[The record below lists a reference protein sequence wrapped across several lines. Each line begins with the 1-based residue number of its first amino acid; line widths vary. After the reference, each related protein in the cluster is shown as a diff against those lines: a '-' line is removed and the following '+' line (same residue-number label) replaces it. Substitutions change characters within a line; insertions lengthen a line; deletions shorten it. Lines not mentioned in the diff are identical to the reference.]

1 MKFSTKLGLW
11 FFICLLIIESVS
23 MLVLHRHV
31 VDSLVK
37 EELNSLLARGNSH
50 RDVLL
55 TSITPDTIQHIVL
68 MESNT
73 DTEVV
78 IINEN
83 GSVIDSS
90 MQMSNL
96 PHYIVKKSAETDDG
110 VVQADWKQE
119 AFIATVSPFRSE
131 EGSTGYVYMLKSTNS
146 LQKVI
151 QQLNHHFGI
160 AVVII
165 MLFLLVTNIFLIK
178 MLTKPLIRM
187 KDATQKISHGDFTV
201 KLPIKTKDELGELAE
216 SIQAL
221 ANHLNHLQQERKEF
235 LASISHELRTPLTY
249 IKGYAELGRKP
260 TLEETVRLE
269 YLHIIH
275 EESTRVSNMLEDLFE
290 LAKMDQN
297 AFSIQ
302 TQRRN
307 MEEFILPIYE
317 RARPA
322 FDNAGIDLKLD
333 VIKSFDIQIDPR
345 RFEQI
350 VLNLLDNALK
360 YSSAGSTTTIQLNKR
375 GDECCFLKIHD
386 QGKGIPEEDIP
397 YILDR
402 FYRVEKSRSR
412 LTGGVGLGLAIVNE
426 LVEAH
431 GGTLSIKSEQYHG
444 TEATILL
451 RENENDTNSND

>member
-11 FFICLLIIESVS
+11 FFICLLVIESVS

-37 EELNSLLARGNSH
+37 EELDSLLARGNSH
-50 RDVLL
+50 RDVLE
-55 TSITPDTIQHIVL
+55 TSTTPDTLQHIVM

-78 IINEN
+78 IIDEY
-83 GSVIDSS
+83 GSVMDSS
-90 MQMSNL
+90 LQTNKM
-96 PHYIVKKSAETDDG
+96 PDYINKESFPAGDS

-119 AFIATVSPFRSE
+119 AFLATVSHFRTDD
-131 EGSTGYVYMLKSTNS
+131 GSAGNVYMLKSTNP
-146 LQKVI
+146 LQKLI
-151 QQLNHHFGI
+151 QQLNHHFAI
-160 AVVII
+160 AVVFI

-178 MLTKPLIRM
+178 LLTKPLIRM
-187 KDATQKISHGDFTV
+187 KDATQKISNGDFSVRFPV
-201 KLPIKTKDELGELAE
+201 KTNDELGELAD
-216 SIQAL
+216 SIQSL

-260 TLEETVRLE
+260 NVEESARLE

-275 EESTRVSNMLEDLFE
+275 DESTRVSTMLEDLFE

-297 AFSIQ
+297 SFSIQ
-302 TQRRN
+302 TKKMDMAQ
-307 MEEFILPIYE
+307 FILPIYE
-317 RARPA
+317 RALPA
-322 FDNAGIDLKLD
+322 FHNAGIDLQFD
-333 VIKSFDIQIDPR
+333 VIKNFEIQIDPR

-350 VLNLLDNALK
+350 VLNLLDNAWK

-375 GDECCFLKIHD
+375 GKECFLTIQD
-386 QGKGIPEEDIP
+386 EGKGIPEEDIP
-397 YILDR
+397 YVLDR

-412 LTGGVGLGLAIVNE
+412 LTGGVGLGLAIVKE
-426 LVEAH
+426 IVEAH
-431 GGTLSIKSEQYHG
+431 GGNLSIKSEQFNG
-444 TEATILL
+444 TAVTILL
-451 RENENDTNSND
+451 RESEDDTNFTD

>member
-37 EELNSLLARGNSH
+37 EELDSLLARGNSH
-50 RDVLL
+50 RDVLE
-55 TSITPDTIQHIVL
+55 TSFIPETLQHIVL
-68 MESNT
+68 METNT

-78 IINEN
+78 IIAEN

-90 MQMSNL
+90 VQKSNL
-96 PHYIVKKSAETDDG
+96 PYYIIQKTSPTGDG
-110 VVQADWKQE
+110 VVQDDWKQE
-119 AFIATVSPFRSE
+119 TFIATVSPFRLE
-131 EGSTGYVYMLKSTNS
+131 DDSTGYVYMLKSTDS

-151 QQLNHHFGI
+151 QQLNHHFAI

-165 MLFLLVTNIFLIK
+165 MFFLLVTNIFLIK
-178 MLTKPLIRM
+178 LLTKPLIRM
-187 KDATQKISHGDFTV
+187 KNATQKISSGDFTV
-201 KLPIKTKDELGELAE
+201 KLPVKTKDELGELAE
-216 SIQAL
+216 SIQSL
-221 ANHLNHLQQERKEF
+221 ANHLNHLQKERKEF

-249 IKGYAELGRKP
+249 IKGYADLGRKSN
-260 TLEETVRLE
+260 LEESARLE
-269 YLHIIH
+269 YLTIIH

-297 AFSIQ
+297 SFSIQ
-302 TQRRN
+302 KQVMD
-307 MEEFILPIYE
+307 MEKLILPIYE
-317 RARPA
+317 KARPA
-322 FDNAGIDLKLD
+322 FNNAGIDLIFELIENFE
-333 VIKSFDIQIDPR
+333 VQIDSR

-360 YSSAGSTTTIQLNKR
+360 YSSAGSTTTIQLNKN
-375 GDECCFLKIHD
+375 GKECFLTIQD
-386 QGKGIPEEDIP
+386 GGKGIPEEEIP

-402 FYRVEKSRSR
+402 FYRLEKSRSR
-412 LTGGVGLGLAIVNE
+412 LTGGVGLGLSIVNE

-431 GGTLSIKSEQYHG
+431 GAKLTIRSKLHVGTAVTIVWKESED
-444 TEATILL
+444 
-451 RENENDTNSND
+451 DTNSTN

>member
-1 MKFSTKLGLW
+1 
-11 FFICLLIIESVS
+11 

-37 EELNSLLARGNSH
+37 EELDSLLARGNSH

-55 TSITPDTIQHIVL
+55 TSITPDTLQHIVL

-73 DTEVV
+73 DTEV
-78 IINEN
+78 IIMDEN

-96 PHYIVKKSAETDDG
+96 PHYLNKEAPETGDG
-110 VVQADWKQE
+110 VVQDDWRQE
-119 AFIATVSPFRSE
+119 SFIATVSPFRTE
-131 EGSTGYVYMLKSTNS
+131 EGSTGYVYMLKSTDS

-151 QQLNHHFGI
+151 QQLNQHFAI

-165 MLFLLVTNIFLIK
+165 MLFLLVTNIILIK
-178 MLTKPLIRM
+178 LLTKPLIRM
-187 KDATQKISHGDFTV
+187 KDATQKISNGDFTV
-201 KLPIKTKDELGELAE
+201 KLPMKTKDELGELAE
-216 SIQAL
+216 SIQFL
-221 ANHLNHLQQERKEF
+221 ANHLNHLQKERKEF

-249 IKGYAELGRKP
+249 IKGYAELGKKP
-260 TLEETVRLE
+260 NLEESARLE

-275 EESTRVSNMLEDLFE
+275 EESTRVSSMLEDLFE

-297 AFSIQ
+297 TFSIQ

-307 MEEFILPIYE
+307 MEEFILPIFE

-322 FDNAGIDLKLD
+322 FDNAGIELKLD
-333 VIKSFDIQIDPR
+333 VIKNFDSHIDPR

-350 VLNLLDNALK
+350 VLNLLDNARK

-375 GDECCFLKIHD
+375 GKECFLTIQD
-386 QGKGIPEEDIP
+386 EGKGIPEEDISFV
-397 YILDR
+397 LDR

-412 LTGGVGLGLAIVNE
+412 LTGGVGLGLAIVKE

-431 GGTLSIKSEQYHG
+431 GGTLSIKSEQYNG
-444 TEATILL
+444 TAVTILL
-451 RENENDTNSND
+451 RESEDETNFTD

>member
-37 EELNSLLARGNSH
+37 EELDSLLARGNSH
-50 RDVLL
+50 RDVLE
-55 TSITPDTIQHIVL
+55 TSFTPETLQHIVL

-78 IINEN
+78 IIDEN

-90 MQMSNL
+90 VQKRNL
-96 PHYIVKKSAETDDG
+96 PHYVIQSAPPTREV
-110 VVQADWKQE
+110 VVQDDWKQE
-119 AFIATVSPFRSE
+119 AFIATVSPFLSE
-131 EGSTGYVYMLKSTNS
+131 DGSTGYVYMLKSTNS

-151 QQLNHHFGI
+151 QQLNHHFAI

-165 MLFLLVTNIFLIK
+165 MFFLLVTNIFLIK
-178 MLTKPLIRM
+178 LLTKPLIRM
-187 KDATQKISHGDFTV
+187 KDATQKISNGDFSV
-201 KLPIKTKDELGELAE
+201 KLPVKTKDELGELAE
-216 SIQAL
+216 SIQSL
-221 ANHLNHLQQERKEF
+221 ANHLNHLQKERKEF

-249 IKGYAELGRKP
+249 IKGYADLGRKP
-260 TLEETVRLE
+260 NLAESARLE
-269 YLHIIH
+269 YLNIIH
-275 EESTRVSNMLEDLFE
+275 EESNRVSSMLEDLFE

-302 TQRRN
+302 PQR
-307 MEEFILPIYE
+307 MDIEKFILPIYE
-317 RARPA
+317 KARPA
-322 FDNAGIDLKLD
+322 FENAGIHLMFEPNQ
-333 VIKSFDIQIDPR
+333 SFEVLIDPR

-350 VLNLLDNALK
+350 VLNVLDNALK
-360 YSSAGSTTTIQLNKR
+360 YSSAGSTTTIQLNKK
-375 GDECCFLKIHD
+375 GNESSLSIKDE
-386 QGKGIPEEDIP
+386 GKGIPEEEIP
-397 YILDR
+397 FILDR

-412 LTGGVGLGLAIVNE
+412 LTGGVGLGLAIVRE

-431 GGTLSIKSEQYHG
+431 GATLSINSKQHVGTAVTIVWKESE
-444 TEATILL
+444 
-451 RENENDTNSND
+451 DDKNSTD

>member
-37 EELNSLLARGNSH
+37 EELDSLLARGNSH
-50 RDVLL
+50 RDVLE
-55 TSITPDTIQHIVL
+55 TSFTPETLQHIVL

-78 IINEN
+78 ILD
-83 GSVIDSS
+83 GDASLIDSS
-90 MQMSNL
+90 VQKRNL
-96 PHYIVKKSAETDDG
+96 PHYINQSASPTRDG
-110 VVQADWKQE
+110 VVQDDWKQE
-119 AFIATVSPFRSE
+119 RFIATVSPFRSE
-131 EGSTGYVYMLKSTNS
+131 NGSTGYVYMLKSTDS

-151 QQLNHHFGI
+151 QQLNHHFAI

-165 MLFLLVTNIFLIK
+165 MFFLLITNIFLIK
-178 MLTKPLIRM
+178 LLTKPLIRM
-187 KDATQKISHGDFTV
+187 KDATQKISDGDFSV
-201 KLPIKTKDELGELAE
+201 KLPVKTKDELGELAE
-216 SIQAL
+216 SIQSL
-221 ANHLNHLQQERKEF
+221 ANNLNHLQKERKEF

-249 IKGYAELGRKP
+249 IKGYADLGRKP
-260 TLEETVRLE
+260 NLEESARLE
-269 YLHIIH
+269 YLNIIH
-275 EESTRVSNMLEDLFE
+275 EESNRVSSMLEDLFE

-302 TQRRN
+302 PQRMD
-307 MEEFILPIYE
+307 MEKFILPIYE
-317 RARPA
+317 KARPA
-322 FDNAGIDLKLD
+322 FENAGIHLMFETNQNFEAL
-333 VIKSFDIQIDPR
+333 IDPR

-350 VLNLLDNALK
+350 VLNVLDNALK
-360 YSSAGSTTTIQLNKR
+360 YSSTGSTTTIQLSKKGNECLLIID
-375 GDECCFLKIHD
+375 DEGI
-386 QGKGIPEEDIP
+386 GIPKEDIP

-412 LTGGVGLGLAIVNE
+412 LTGGVGLGLSIVNE

-431 GGTLSIKSEQYHG
+431 GATLSITSKQHVG
-444 TEATILL
+444 TAVTIVWK
-451 RENENDTNSND
+451 EIEDDKNSTD

>member
-37 EELNSLLARGNSH
+37 EELDSLLARGNSH
-50 RDVLL
+50 RDVLE
-55 TSITPDTIQHIVL
+55 TSFTPETLQHIVL

-78 IINEN
+78 IIDEN

-90 MQMSNL
+90 VQKRNL
-96 PHYIVKKSAETDDG
+96 PHYVIQSAPPTREV
-110 VVQADWKQE
+110 VVQDDWKQE
-119 AFIATVSPFRSE
+119 AFIATVSPFLSE
-131 EGSTGYVYMLKSTNS
+131 DGSTGYVYMLKSTNS

-151 QQLNHHFGI
+151 QQLNHHFAI

-165 MLFLLVTNIFLIK
+165 MFFLLVTNIFLIK
-178 MLTKPLIRM
+178 LLTKPLIRM
-187 KDATQKISHGDFTV
+187 KDATQKISNGDFSV
-201 KLPIKTKDELGELAE
+201 KLPVKTKDELGELAE
-216 SIQAL
+216 SIQSL
-221 ANHLNHLQQERKEF
+221 ANHLNHLQKERKEF

-249 IKGYAELGRKP
+249 IKGYADLGRKP
-260 TLEETVRLE
+260 NLEVSARLD
-269 YLHIIH
+269 YLNIIH
-275 EESTRVSNMLEDLFE
+275 EESTRVSSMLEDLFE

-302 TQRRN
+302 PQR
-307 MEEFILPIYE
+307 MDIEKFILPIYE
-317 RARPA
+317 KARPA
-322 FDNAGIDLKLD
+322 FENAGIHLMFERNQTFEVL
-333 VIKSFDIQIDPR
+333 IDPR

-350 VLNLLDNALK
+350 VLNVLDNALK
-360 YSSAGSTTTIQLNKR
+360 YSSAGSTTTIQLNKK
-375 GDECCFLKIHD
+375 GNESSLSIKDG
-386 QGKGIPEEDIP
+386 GKGIPEEEIP
-397 YILDR
+397 FILDR

-412 LTGGVGLGLAIVNE
+412 LTGGVGLGLAIVSE

-431 GGTLSIKSEQYHG
+431 GATLSINSKQHVGTAVTIVWKESE
-444 TEATILL
+444 
-451 RENENDTNSND
+451 DDKNSTD

>member
-11 FFICLLIIESVS
+11 FFICLLIIESIS

-90 MQMSNL
+90 MQTSNL

-260 TLEETVRLE
+260 TLEDTVRLE

-375 GDECCFLKIHD
+375 GDECFLTIHD

-444 TEATILL
+444 TEVTILL

>member
-260 TLEETVRLE
+260 TLEDTVRLE

-317 RARPA
+317 RAQPA

-375 GDECCFLKIHD
+375 RDECFLKIHD

-431 GGTLSIKSEQYHG
+431 GGTLSIKSEKYHG
-444 TEATILL
+444 TEVTILL